1 MHVFRKRLCFL
12 LGAVLVLLL
21 ASFTYHRLALQRE
34 KASLNPMGQMVSVNG
49 HDMSVFVKGNGPQTL
64 VFLSGAGTASPI
76 LDFKDLYDGLSKQ
89 YKIVVVER
97 AGYGYS
103 EDTSKSRDVSEVLSE
118 TRQALA
124 KAHVSGPYIILSH
137 SMASLETLL
146 WQEKYPSEIQAV
158 IGLDWALPESYAH
171 LKMHSQILRMARLGS
186 QLGLLRYIPSRLYVP
201 NENLSSRDRRLY
213 QRIAYRQILSQAML
227 NESLSVKGN
236 AKKVDAKINSQIPT
250 LLLVSNGEGTSF
262 SKEEWRNYAARFAK
276 DQKNIELTFYDA
288 PHYLYHYQTKE
299 VVAKIED
306 FIKGTTDYTN
316 LCY

>member
-1 MHVFRKRLCFL
+1 MHVFMKRLLFL
-12 LGAVLVLLL
+12 MGAVLVLLL
-21 ASFTYHRLALQRE
+21 ASFIYHRLALQRE

-124 KAHVSGPYIILSH
+124 KAQVSGPYIILSH

-146 WQEKYPSEIQAV
+146 WQEKYPSEVKAI
-158 IGLDWALPESYAH
+158 IGLDWALPESYSQ
-171 LKMHSQILRMARLGS
+171 LRMHSQILRMARLGS

-201 NENLSSRDRRLY
+201 NENLSSSDRRLY

-227 NESLSVKGN
+227 NESLSVKEN
-236 AKKVDAKINSQIPT
+236 AKKVDDKIDSQIPT

-306 FIKGTTDYTN
+306 FIKGTTD
-316 LCY
+316 

>member
-1 MHVFRKRLCFL
+1 MHVFMKRLLFL
-12 LGAVLVLLL
+12 MGAVLVLLL

-146 WQEKYPSEIQAV
+146 WQEKYPSEIQAI
-158 IGLDWALPESYAH
+158 IGLDWALPESYSQ
-171 LKMHSQILRMARLGS
+171 LRMHSQILRMARLGS

-201 NENLSSRDRRLY
+201 NENLSSSDRRLY

-236 AKKVDAKINSQIPT
+236 AKKVDAKIDSQIPT
-250 LLLVSNGEGTSF
+250 LLMVSNGGGTGF
-262 SKEEWRNYAARFAK
+262 SQKDWRHYATSFAK

-306 FIKGTTDYTN
+306 FIEGTTD
-316 LCY
+316 

>member
-1 MHVFRKRLCFL
+1 MHVFMKRLLFL
-12 LGAVLVLLL
+12 MGAVLVLLL
-21 ASFTYHRLALQRE
+21 ASFIYHRLDLQRE
-34 KASLNPMGQMVSVNG
+34 KTSLNPMGQMVSVNG

-124 KAHVSGPYIILSH
+124 KAQVSGPYIILSH

-146 WQEKYPSEIQAV
+146 WQEKYPSEIKAI
-158 IGLDWALPESYAH
+158 IGLDWALPESYSQ
-171 LKMHSQILRMARLGS
+171 LRMYSQILRMARLGS

-201 NENLSSRDRRLY
+201 NENLSSSDRRLY

-227 NESLSVKGN
+227 NESLSVKEN
-236 AKKVDAKINSQIPT
+236 AKKVDAKIDSQIPT

-306 FIKGTTDYTN
+306 FIKGTTD
-316 LCY
+316 

>member
-1 MHVFRKRLCFL
+1 MHVFMKRLLFL
-12 LGAVLVLLL
+12 MGAVLVLLL
-21 ASFTYHRLALQRE
+21 ASFIYHRLALQRE

-76 LDFKDLYDGLSKQ
+76 LDFKDLYNGLSKQ

-137 SMASLETLL
+137 SMSSLETLL

-158 IGLDWALPESYAH
+158 IVLDWALPESY
-171 LKMHSQILRMARLGS
+171 LQLRMHSQILRMARLGS
-186 QLGLLRYIPSRLYVP
+186 QLGLLRYLPSRLYMP
-201 NENLSSRDRRLY
+201 NENLSSSDRRLY

-227 NESLSVKGN
+227 NESLSVKEN
-236 AKKVDAKINSQIPT
+236 AKKVTSSIDSHIPT
-250 LLLVSNGEGTSF
+250 LLMVSDGEGTVF
-262 SKEEWRNYAARFAK
+262 SQEEWRHYATRFAK
-276 DQKNIELTFYDA
+276 DQEKIELTFYDA

-306 FIKGTTDYTN
+306 FIKGTTD
-316 LCY
+316 

>member
-1 MHVFRKRLCFL
+1 MHVFRKRLLFL

-34 KASLNPMGQMVSVNG
+34 KASLKPMGQMVSVNG
-49 HDMSVFVKGNGPQTL
+49 HEMSIFVKGEGPQTL

-146 WQEKYPSEIQAV
+146 WQEKYPSEVKAI

-171 LKMHSQILRMARLGS
+171 LKMYPQILRMARWGS
-186 QLGLLRYIPSRLYVP
+186 QLGLLRSLPSRLYVP
-201 NENLSSRDRRLY
+201 NANLSSSDRRLY
-213 QRIAYRQILSQAML
+213 QRIAYRQILSKAML
-227 NESLSVKGN
+227 NESLSVKEN
-236 AKKVDAKINSQIPT
+236 AKKVTSSIDSQIPT
-250 LLLVSNGEGTSF
+250 LLMVSNGEGTGFSQEDWRYYASSF
-262 SKEEWRNYAARFAK
+262 VK
-276 DQKNIELTFYDA
+276 DQKNIAVTFYDS

-299 VVAKIED
+299 VAAKIEE
-306 FIKGTTDYTN
+306 FIKETID
-316 LCY
+316 

>member
-1 MHVFRKRLCFL
+1 MHVFMKRLLFL
-12 LGAVLVLLL
+12 MGAVLVLLL

-146 WQEKYPSEIQAV
+146 WQEKYPSEIQV
-158 IGLDWALPESYAH
+158 IIGLDWALPESYSQ
-171 LKMHSQILRMARLGS
+171 LRMHSQILRMARLGS

-201 NENLSSRDRRLY
+201 NENLSSSDRRLY

-236 AKKVDAKINSQIPT
+236 AKKVDAKIDSQIPT

-262 SKEEWRNYAARFAK
+262 SQEEWRHYATRFAK

-306 FIKGTTDYTN
+306 FIEGTTD
-316 LCY
+316 

>member
-1 MHVFRKRLCFL
+1 MHVFRKRLLFL

-34 KASLNPMGQMVSVNG
+34 KVSLNPMGQMVSVNG
-49 HDMSVFVKGNGPQTL
+49 HEMSIFVKGEGPQTL

-89 YKIVVVER
+89 YKLVVVER
-97 AGYGYS
+97 AGY
-103 EDTSKSRDVSEVLSE
+103 VSEVLSE

-146 WQEKYPSEIQAV
+146 WQEKYPSEVKAI

-171 LKMHSQILRMARLGS
+171 LTMHPQILRMARWGS
-186 QLGLLRYIPSRLYVP
+186 QLGLLRYLPSRLYVP
-201 NENLSSRDRRLY
+201 NANISSSDRRLY
-213 QRIAYRQILSQAML
+213 QRIAYRQILSKAML
-227 NESLSVKGN
+227 NESLSVKEN
-236 AKKVDAKINSQIPT
+236 AKKVTSSLDSQIPT
-250 LLLVSNGEGTSF
+250 LLMVSNGGGTGF
-262 SKEEWRNYAARFAK
+262 SQKDWRHYATSFAK
-276 DQKNIELTFYDA
+276 DQKNIEVTFYDA

-299 VVAKIED
+299 VAAKIEE
-306 FIKGTTDYTN
+306 FIKKTTD
-316 LCY
+316 

>member
-1 MHVFRKRLCFL
+1 MHVFMKRLLFL
-12 LGAVLVLLL
+12 MGAVLVLLL
-21 ASFTYHRLALQRE
+21 ASFIYHRLDLQRE
-34 KASLNPMGQMVSVNG
+34 KTSLNPMGQMVSVNG

-124 KAHVSGPYIILSH
+124 KAQVSGPYIILSH

-146 WQEKYPSEIQAV
+146 WQEKYPSEIKAI
-158 IGLDWALPESYAH
+158 IGLDWALPESYSQ
-171 LKMHSQILRMARLGS
+171 LRMHSQILRMARLGS

-201 NENLSSRDRRLY
+201 NENLSSSDRRLY

-227 NESLSVKGN
+227 NESLSVKEN

-262 SKEEWRNYAARFAK
+262 SQEEWRHYATRFAK

-288 PHYLYHYQTKE
+288 PHYLYHYQTTE

-306 FIKGTTDYTN
+306 FIKGTTD
-316 LCY
+316 

>member
-12 LGAVLVLLL
+12 LGLVLVLLL
-21 ASFTYHRLALQRE
+21 TSFTYHRLALQRE
-34 KASLNPMGQMVSVNG
+34 KTSLNPMGQMVSVNG

-76 LDFKDLYDGLSKQ
+76 LDFKDLYDGLSKE
-89 YKIVVVER
+89 YKIVLVER

-103 EDTSKSRDVSEVLSE
+103 EDTSKSRDVSVILSE

-124 KAHVSGPYIILSH
+124 KAQVSGPYIILSH

-146 WQEKYPSEIQAV
+146 WQEKYPSEIKAI
-158 IGLDWALPESYAH
+158 IGLDWALPESY
-171 LKMHSQILRMARLGS
+171 LQLRMHSQILRMARLGS
-186 QLGLLRYIPSRLYVP
+186 QLGLLRYLPSRLYMP
-201 NENLSSRDRRLY
+201 NENLSSSDRRLY

-236 AKKVDAKINSQIPT
+236 AKKVDAKINSQIST

-262 SKEEWRNYAARFAK
+262 SQEEWRHYATRFAK

-288 PHYLYHYQTKE
+288 PHYLYHYQTTE

-306 FIKGTTDYTN
+306 FIKGTTD
-316 LCY
+316 

>member
-1 MHVFRKRLCFL
+1 MHVFRKRLLFL
-12 LGAVLVLLL
+12 MGAVLVLLL
-21 ASFTYHRLALQRE
+21 SSFTYHRLALQRE

-49 HDMSVFVKGNGPQTL
+49 HDMSVFVKGEGPQTL

-97 AGYGYS
+97 GGYGYS

-146 WQEKYPSEIQAV
+146 WQEKYPSEVKAI

-171 LKMHSQILRMARLGS
+171 LTIHPQILRMARWGS
-186 QLGLLRYIPSRLYVP
+186 QLGLLRYLPGRLYVP
-201 NENLSSRDRRLY
+201 NANLSSSDHRLY
-213 QRIAYRQILSQAML
+213 QRIAYRQILSKAML
-227 NESLSVKGN
+227 NESLSVKEN

-262 SKEEWRNYAARFAK
+262 SKEEWRNYATRFAK

-306 FIKGTTDYTN
+306 FIKGTTD
-316 LCY
+316 

>member
-1 MHVFRKRLCFL
+1 MHVFRKRLLFL
-12 LGAVLVLLL
+12 LGAVLLLL
-21 ASFTYHRLALQRE
+21 LSSFTYHRLSLQRE
-34 KASLNPMGQMVSVNG
+34 KASNPMGQMVSVNG
-49 HDMSVFVKGNGPQTL
+49 HDMSVFVKGEGPQTL

-146 WQEKYPSEIQAV
+146 WQEKYPSEVKAI
-158 IGLDWALPESYAH
+158 IGLDWALPESYSH
-171 LKMHSQILRMARLGS
+171 LKMHPQILRMARWGS
-186 QLGLLRYIPSRLYVP
+186 QLGLLRYLPSRLYVP
-201 NENLSSRDRRLY
+201 NDNLSSSDCRLY
-213 QRIAYRQILSQAML
+213 QRIAYRQILSKAML
-227 NESLSVKGN
+227 NESLSVKEN
-236 AKKVDAKINSQIPT
+236 AKKVTSSLDSQIPT
-250 LLLVSNGEGTSF
+250 LLMVSNGGGTGF
-262 SKEEWRNYAARFAK
+262 SQKDWRHYATSFAK
-276 DQKNIELTFYDA
+276 DQKNIEVTFYDS

-299 VVAKIED
+299 VAAKIEE
-306 FIKGTTDYTN
+306 FIKKTTD
-316 LCY
+316 

>member
-1 MHVFRKRLCFL
+1 MHVFMKRLLFL
-12 LGAVLVLLL
+12 MGAVLVLLL
-21 ASFTYHRLALQRE
+21 ASFIYHRLALQRE

-146 WQEKYPSEIQAV
+146 WQEKYPSEIQAI
-158 IGLDWALPESYAH
+158 IGLDWALPESYSQ
-171 LKMHSQILRMARLGS
+171 LRMHSQILRMARLGS

-201 NENLSSRDRRLY
+201 NENLSSSDRRLY

-236 AKKVDAKINSQIPT
+236 AKKVDAKINSQIST

-306 FIKGTTDYTN
+306 FIKGTTD
-316 LCY
+316 

>member
-1 MHVFRKRLCFL
+1 MHVFIKRLCFL

-97 AGYGYS
+97 SGYGYS
-103 EDTSKSRDVSEVLSE
+103 EGTSKSRDVSEVLSE
-118 TRQALA
+118 TRQAIA
-124 KAHVSGPYIILSH
+124 KVHVSGPYIILSH

-146 WQEKYPSEIQAV
+146 WQEKYPSEIKAI
-158 IGLDWALPESYAH
+158 IGLDWALPESYYQI
-171 LKMHSQILRMARLGS
+171 KMHPQMLSMARWGS
-186 QLGLLRYIPSRLYVP
+186 QLGLLRYLPSRLYMP
-201 NENLSSRDRRLY
+201 NENLSSSDRRLY

-236 AKKVDAKINSQIPT
+236 AKKVDAKIDSQIPT

-262 SKEEWRNYAARFAK
+262 SKEEWRNYATRFAK

-306 FIKGTTDYTN
+306 FIKGTTD
-316 LCY
+316 

>member
-1 MHVFRKRLCFL
+1 MHVFMKRLLFL
-12 LGAVLVLLL
+12 MGAVLVLLL
-21 ASFTYHRLALQRE
+21 ASFIYHRLALQRE

-146 WQEKYPSEIQAV
+146 WQEKYPSEIQAI
-158 IGLDWALPESYAH
+158 IGLDWALPESYSQ
-171 LKMHSQILRMARLGS
+171 LRMHSQILRMARLGS

-201 NENLSSRDRRLY
+201 NENLSSSDRRLY
-213 QRIAYRQILSQAML
+213 QRIAYRQILSQATL

-236 AKKVDAKINSQIPT
+236 AKKVDAKINSQIST

-262 SKEEWRNYAARFAK
+262 SKEEWRNYATRFAK

-288 PHYLYHYQTKE
+288 PHYLYHYRTKE

-306 FIKGTTDYTN
+306 FIKGTTD
-316 LCY
+316 

>member
-1 MHVFRKRLCFL
+1 MHVFMKRLLFL
-12 LGAVLVLLL
+12 MGAVLVLLL
-21 ASFTYHRLALQRE
+21 ASFIYHRLALQRE

-158 IGLDWALPESYAH
+158 IGLDWALPESYSQ
-171 LKMHSQILRMARLGS
+171 LRMHSQILRMARLGS

-201 NENLSSRDRRLY
+201 NENLSSSDRRLY

-227 NESLSVKGN
+227 NESLSVKEN
-236 AKKVDAKINSQIPT
+236 AKKVDDKIDSQIPT

-262 SKEEWRNYAARFAK
+262 SKEEWRNYATRFAK

-306 FIKGTTDYTN
+306 FIEGTTD
-316 LCY
+316 

>member
-1 MHVFRKRLCFL
+1 MHVFMKRLLFL
-12 LGAVLVLLL
+12 MGAVLVLLL
-21 ASFTYHRLALQRE
+21 ASFIYHRLALQRE

-124 KAHVSGPYIILSH
+124 KAQVSGPYIILSH

-158 IGLDWALPESYAH
+158 IGLDWALPESYSQ
-171 LKMHSQILRMARLGS
+171 LRMHSQILRMARLGS

-201 NENLSSRDRRLY
+201 NENLSSSDRRLY

-227 NESLSVKGN
+227 NESLSVKEN
-236 AKKVDAKINSQIPT
+236 AKKVDDKIDSQIPT

-262 SKEEWRNYAARFAK
+262 KQGGVARSCGQICK
-276 DQKNIELTFYDA
+276 GPEKYRT
-288 PHYLYHYQTKE
+288 
-299 VVAKIED
+299 D
-306 FIKGTTDYTN
+306 F
-316 LCY
+316 L

>member
-1 MHVFRKRLCFL
+1 MHVFMKRLLFL
-12 LGAVLVLLL
+12 MRAVLVLLL
-21 ASFTYHRLALQRE
+21 ASFIYHRLALQRE

-124 KAHVSGPYIILSH
+124 KAQVSGPYIILSH

-146 WQEKYPSEIQAV
+146 WQEKYPSEIKAI
-158 IGLDWALPESYAH
+158 IGLDWALPESYSQ
-171 LKMHSQILRMARLGS
+171 LRMHSQILRMARLGS

-201 NENLSSRDRRLY
+201 NENLSSSDRRLY

-227 NESLSVKGN
+227 NESLSVKEN
-236 AKKVDAKINSQIPT
+236 AKKIDAKIDSQIPT

-306 FIKGTTDYTN
+306 FIKGTTD
-316 LCY
+316 

>member
-1 MHVFRKRLCFL
+1 MHVFMKRLLFL
-12 LGAVLVLLL
+12 LGAVLLLLL

-34 KASLNPMGQMVSVNG
+34 KASLNPVGQMVSVNG
-49 HDMSVFVKGNGPQTL
+49 HDMSVFVKGEGPQTL

-146 WQEKYPSEIQAV
+146 WQEKYPSEVKAI
-158 IGLDWALPESYAH
+158 IGLDWALPESYSH
-171 LKMHSQILRMARLGS
+171 LKMHPQILRMARWGS
-186 QLGLLRYIPSRLYVP
+186 QLGLLRYLPSRLYVP
-201 NENLSSRDRRLY
+201 NDNLSSSECRLY

-236 AKKVDAKINSQIPT
+236 AKKVDAKINSQIST

-306 FIKGTTDYTN
+306 FIEGTTD
-316 LCY
+316 

>member
-1 MHVFRKRLCFL
+1 MHVFMKRLLFL
-12 LGAVLVLLL
+12 MGTVLVLLL

-118 TRQALA
+118 TRQALS

-146 WQEKYPSEIQAV
+146 WQEKYPSEIKAI
-158 IGLDWALPESYAH
+158 IGLDWALPESYSQ
-171 LKMHSQILRMARLGS
+171 LRMHSQILRMARLGS

-201 NENLSSRDRRLY
+201 NENLNSSDRRLY

-236 AKKVDAKINSQIPT
+236 AKKVDAKINSQIST

-262 SKEEWRNYAARFAK
+262 SKEEWRNYATRFAK

-306 FIKGTTDYTN
+306 FIKGATD
-316 LCY
+316 

>member
-1 MHVFRKRLCFL
+1 MHVFRKRILFL
-12 LGAVLVLLL
+12 LGAVLVFVL

-34 KASLNPMGQMVSVNG
+34 KISLNPMGQMVSVNG
-49 HDMSVFVKGNGPQTL
+49 HEMSIFVKGEGPQTL

-124 KAHVSGPYIILSH
+124 KTHVSGPYIILSH

-171 LKMHSQILRMARLGS
+171 LKMHPQILRMARLGS

-201 NENLSSRDRRLY
+201 NENLSSSDRRLY

-250 LLLVSNGEGTSF
+250 LLLVSNGEDTSF

-288 PHYLYHYQTKE
+288 PHYLYHCQTKE

-306 FIKGTTDYTN
+306 FIKGTTD
-316 LCY
+316 

>member
-1 MHVFRKRLCFL
+1 MHVFRKRLLFL
-12 LGAVLVLLL
+12 LGAVLLLL
-21 ASFTYHRLALQRE
+21 LSSFTYHRLSLQRE

-49 HDMSVFVKGNGPQTL
+49 HDMSVFVKGEGPQTL

-146 WQEKYPSEIQAV
+146 WQEKYPSEVKAI

-171 LKMHSQILRMARLGS
+171 LTMHPQILRMARWGS
-186 QLGLLRYIPSRLYVP
+186 QLGLLRYLPSRLYVP
-201 NENLSSRDRRLY
+201 NANLSSSDRRLY
-213 QRIAYRQILSQAML
+213 QRIAYRQILSKAML
-227 NESLSVKGN
+227 NESLSVKDN
-236 AKKVDAKINSQIPT
+236 AKKVTSSIDSQIPT
-250 LLLVSNGEGTSF
+250 LLMVSNGEGTGF
-262 SKEEWRNYAARFAK
+262 SQEDWRHHATSFAK
-276 DQKNIELTFYDA
+276 DQENIEVTFYDS

-299 VVAKIED
+299 VAEKIEE
-306 FIKGTTDYTN
+306 FIKKTTE
-316 LCY
+316 

>member
-12 LGAVLVLLL
+12 LGLVLVLLL
-21 ASFTYHRLALQRE
+21 TSFTYHRLALQRE
-34 KASLNPMGQMVSVNG
+34 KTSLNPMGQMVSVNG

-76 LDFKDLYDGLSKQ
+76 LDFKDLYDGLSKE
-89 YKIVVVER
+89 YKIVLVER

-103 EDTSKSRDVSEVLSE
+103 EDTSKSRDVSVILSE

-124 KAHVSGPYIILSH
+124 KAQVSGPYIILSH

-146 WQEKYPSEIQAV
+146 WQEKYPSEIKAI
-158 IGLDWALPESYAH
+158 IGLDWALPESY
-171 LKMHSQILRMARLGS
+171 LQLRMHSQILRMARLGS
-186 QLGLLRYIPSRLYVP
+186 QLGLLRYLPSRLYMP
-201 NENLSSRDRRLY
+201 NENLSSSDRRLY

-227 NESLSVKGN
+227 NESLSVKEN
-236 AKKVDAKINSQIPT
+236 AKKVYAKIDSQIPT
-250 LLLVSNGEGTSF
+250 LLLVSNGEGMGF
-262 SKEEWRNYAARFAK
+262 SQEEWRNYAARFAK

-306 FIKGTTDYTN
+306 FIKGTTD
-316 LCY
+316 

>member
-1 MHVFRKRLCFL
+1 MHVFMKRLLFL
-12 LGAVLVLLL
+12 MGAVLVLLL
-21 ASFTYHRLALQRE
+21 ASFIYHRLALQRE

-124 KAHVSGPYIILSH
+124 KAQVSGPYIILSH

-171 LKMHSQILRMARLGS
+171 LKMHPQILRMARLGS

-201 NENLSSRDRRLY
+201 NENLSSSDRRLY

-250 LLLVSNGEGTSF
+250 LLLVSNGEDTSF

-306 FIKGTTDYTN
+306 FIKGTTD
-316 LCY
+316 

>member
-1 MHVFRKRLCFL
+1 MHVFMKRLLFL
-12 LGAVLVLLL
+12 MGAVLVLLL
-21 ASFTYHRLALQRE
+21 ASFIYHRLALQRE

-146 WQEKYPSEIQAV
+146 WQEKYPSEIQAI
-158 IGLDWALPESYAH
+158 IGLDWALPESYSQ
-171 LKMHSQILRMARLGS
+171 LRMHSQILRMARLGS

-201 NENLSSRDRRLY
+201 NENLSSSDRRLY

-236 AKKVDAKINSQIPT
+236 AKKVDAKIDSQIPT

-262 SKEEWRNYAARFAK
+262 SQEEWRHYATRFAK

-288 PHYLYHYQTKE
+288 PHYLYHYQTRE

-306 FIKGTTDYTN
+306 FIKGTTD
-316 LCY
+316 

>member
-1 MHVFRKRLCFL
+1 MHVFMKRLLFL
-12 LGAVLVLLL
+12 MGAVLVLLL
-21 ASFTYHRLALQRE
+21 ASFIYHRLALQRE

-49 HDMSVFVKGNGPQTL
+49 HDMSVFVKGNGPQNL

-124 KAHVSGPYIILSH
+124 KAQVSGPYIILSH

-146 WQEKYPSEIQAV
+146 WQEKYPSEIKAI
-158 IGLDWALPESYAH
+158 IGLDWALPESYSQ
-171 LKMHSQILRMARLGS
+171 LRMHSQILRMARLGS

-201 NENLSSRDRRLY
+201 NENLSSSDRRLY

-262 SKEEWRNYAARFAK
+262 SKEEWRNYATRFAK

-306 FIKGTTDYTN
+306 FIKGTTD
-316 LCY
+316 

>member
-1 MHVFRKRLCFL
+1 MHVFRKRILFL
-12 LGAVLVLLL
+12 LGAVLVFVL

-34 KASLNPMGQMVSVNG
+34 KISLNPMGQMVSVNG
-49 HDMSVFVKGNGPQTL
+49 HEMSIFVKGEGAQTL

-124 KAHVSGPYIILSH
+124 KAQVSGPYIILSH

-146 WQEKYPSEIQAV
+146 WQEKYPSEIKAI

-171 LKMHSQILRMARLGS
+171 LKMHPQILRMARLGS
-186 QLGLLRYIPSRLYVP
+186 QLGLLRYIPSRLYMP

-236 AKKVDAKINSQIPT
+236 AKKVDAKINSQIST

-288 PHYLYHYQTKE
+288 PHYLYHYRTKE

-306 FIKGTTDYTN
+306 FIKGTTD
-316 LCY
+316 

>member
-1 MHVFRKRLCFL
+1 MHVFRKRLLFL

-34 KASLNPMGQMVSVNG
+34 KVSLKPMGQMVSVNG
-49 HDMSVFVKGNGPQTL
+49 HEMSVFVKGNEPQTL

-118 TRQALA
+118 TRQALD

-146 WQEKYPSEIQAV
+146 WQEKYPSEVKAI

-171 LKMHSQILRMARLGS
+171 LKMHPQILRMARWGS
-186 QLGLLRYIPSRLYVP
+186 QLGLLRYLPSRLYVP
-201 NENLSSRDRRLY
+201 NDNLSSSECRLY

-236 AKKVDAKINSQIPT
+236 AKKVDAKINSQIST

-306 FIKGTTDYTN
+306 FIEGTTD
-316 LCY
+316 

>member
-1 MHVFRKRLCFL
+1 MHVFMKRLLFL
-12 LGAVLVLLL
+12 MGVVLVLLL
-21 ASFTYHRLALQRE
+21 ASFIYHRLALQRE

-103 EDTSKSRDVSEVLSE
+103 EDASKSRDVSEVLSE

-124 KAHVSGPYIILSH
+124 KAQVSGPYIILSH

-158 IGLDWALPESYAH
+158 IGLDWALPESYSQ
-171 LKMHSQILRMARLGS
+171 LRMHSQILRMARLGS

-201 NENLSSRDRRLY
+201 NENLSSSDRRLY

-227 NESLSVKGN
+227 NESLSVEEN

-262 SKEEWRNYAARFAK
+262 SKEEWRNYATRFAK

-288 PHYLYHYQTKE
+288 PHYLYHYQTRE

-306 FIKGTTDYTN
+306 FIKGTTD
-316 LCY
+316 

>member
-1 MHVFRKRLCFL
+1 MHVFMKRLLFL
-12 LGAVLVLLL
+12 MGAVLVLLL
-21 ASFTYHRLALQRE
+21 ASFIYHRLALQRE

-124 KAHVSGPYIILSH
+124 KAQVSGPYIILSH

-146 WQEKYPSEIQAV
+146 WQEKYPSEIKAI
-158 IGLDWALPESYAH
+158 IGLDWALPESYSQ
-171 LKMHSQILRMARLGS
+171 LRMHSQILRMARLGS

-201 NENLSSRDRRLY
+201 NENLSSSDRRLY

-227 NESLSVKGN
+227 NESLSVKEN
-236 AKKVDAKINSQIPT
+236 AKKVDDKIDSQIPT

-288 PHYLYHYQTKE
+288 PHYLYHYQTTE

-306 FIKGTTDYTN
+306 FIKGITD
-316 LCY
+316 

>member
-1 MHVFRKRLCFL
+1 MHVFMKRLLFL
-12 LGAVLVLLL
+12 MGAVLVLLL
-21 ASFTYHRLALQRE
+21 ASFIYHRLALQRE

-146 WQEKYPSEIQAV
+146 WQEKYPSEIQAI
-158 IGLDWALPESYAH
+158 IGLDWALPESYSQ
-171 LKMHSQILRMARLGS
+171 LRMHSQILRMARLGS

-201 NENLSSRDRRLY
+201 NENLSSSDRRLY

-236 AKKVDAKINSQIPT
+236 AKKVDAKINSQIST

-262 SKEEWRNYAARFAK
+262 SKEEWRNYATRFAK

-306 FIKGTTDYTN
+306 FIEGTTD
-316 LCY
+316 

>member
-1 MHVFRKRLCFL
+1 MHVFMKRLLFL
-12 LGAVLVLLL
+12 MGAVLVLLL
-21 ASFTYHRLALQRE
+21 ASFIYHRLALQRE

-124 KAHVSGPYIILSH
+124 KAQVSGPYIILSH

-158 IGLDWALPESYAH
+158 IGLDWALPESYSQ
-171 LKMHSQILRMARLGS
+171 LRMHSQILRMARLGS

-201 NENLSSRDRRLY
+201 NENLSSSDRRLY

-236 AKKVDAKINSQIPT
+236 AKKVDAKINSQIST

-288 PHYLYHYQTKE
+288 PHYLYHCQTKE

-306 FIKGTTDYTN
+306 FIKGTTD
-316 LCY
+316 

>member
-1 MHVFRKRLCFL
+1 MHVFMKRLLFL
-12 LGAVLVLLL
+12 MGAVLVLLL
-21 ASFTYHRLALQRE
+21 ASFIYHRLALQRE

-103 EDTSKSRDVSEVLSE
+103 EDTPKSRDVSEVLSE
-118 TRQALA
+118 THQALA
-124 KAHVSGPYIILSH
+124 KAQVSGPYIILSH

-146 WQEKYPSEIQAV
+146 WQEKYPSEIKAI
-158 IGLDWALPESYAH
+158 IGLDWALPESYSQ
-171 LKMHSQILRMARLGS
+171 LRMHSQILRMARLGS

-201 NENLSSRDRRLY
+201 NENLSSSDRRLY

-227 NESLSVKGN
+227 NESLSVKEN
-236 AKKVDAKINSQIPT
+236 AKKVDAKIDSQIPT

-306 FIKGTTDYTN
+306 FIKGTTD
-316 LCY
+316 